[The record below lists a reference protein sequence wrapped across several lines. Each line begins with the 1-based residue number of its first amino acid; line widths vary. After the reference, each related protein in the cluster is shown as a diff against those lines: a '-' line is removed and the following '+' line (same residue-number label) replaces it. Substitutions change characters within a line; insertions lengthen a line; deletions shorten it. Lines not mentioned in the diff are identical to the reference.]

1 MRAGSVFID
10 SIPLD
15 EALRKWFDFLEVK
28 GILNVFHGEAI
39 DVAASLDRITAEP
52 VTALLSSPFFHSSA
66 MDGYAIRFDA
76 TFGASETTPVRLRIP
91 DDALY
96 LNTGEPIPDGFN
108 AVIMIED
115 VNVIKDAAAGREDIE
130 IIKAAAPYQH
140 IRVIGEDI
148 VATELILPENHKI
161 RAIDIGAALAGGHT
175 HINVRKRPSVAVI
188 PTGSEIVA
196 PGVPLTKGRIIDSN
210 SAMIAGLINGYG
222 SSAACYPIVKDN
234 LDEIKCVVSEAVKSH
249 DLVLIIAG
257 SSAGSRDYTSTVI
270 RDLGQCILHGVN
282 IKPGRPLILGMIDGS
297 AVAGI
302 PGYPVSAYITV
313 DLFIKPLIHKWL
325 GLSSEQ
331 PETITAVIGR
341 TISSAIGQEE
351 FIRVKVGKVGDRFVA
366 TPLGRGA
373 GIMMSLVR
381 ADAMLTIP
389 AMSEGVGAASEVNVR
404 LMRPK
409 SDILD
414 TIVCIG
420 SHDNTLDV
428 LYNFL
433 KRKYPRYS
441 LSSAHVGSMG
451 GIIAIKKHEAHI
463 AGTHLLD
470 EKTGLYNIPFIEK
483 YLPDERVML
492 VNLVYRQQGFIV
504 RQGNPKNITTIDDLQ
519 RADIIFINRQ
529 LGTGT
534 RLLTDKCLRDLGIS
548 GRTIKGYDTIEYTH
562 MAVASAVA
570 SGRADTGMGI
580 LTAAIAL
587 GLDFVP
593 VAKERYDFV
602 LTRDSYAIPMV
613 EALFD
618 IIRNDEEFRLTTLR
632 MGGYDVSD
640 MGKVMYS
647 T

>member
-1 MRAGSVFID
+1 MRAGSIFID

-15 EALRKWFDFLEVK
+15 EALRKWFSFLAEQ
-28 GILNVFHGEAI
+28 GILAVFPGEA
-39 DVAASLDRITAEP
+39 VEAAASMDRITAEP
-52 VTALLSSPFFHSSA
+52 VTALVSSPFFHSSA
-66 MDGYAIRFDA
+66 MDGYAVRFDA
-76 TFGASETTPVRLRIP
+76 TFGASETTPVQLRIP
-91 DDALY
+91 GDAVY
-96 LNTGEPIPDGFN
+96 INTGEPIPDGFN

-115 VNVIKDAAAGREDIE
+115 VNVVTSSLEDKAIE

-175 HINVRKRPSVAVI
+175 QIKVRKRPSVAII
-188 PTGSEIVA
+188 PTGSEIVT
-196 PGVPLTKGRIIDSN
+196 PGVPLTKGKIIDSN
-210 SAMIAGLINGYG
+210 SAMLQGLINASGA
-222 SSAACYPIVKDN
+222 SAICYPIVKDD
-234 LDEIKCVVSEAVKSH
+234 LSEIKAAVSEAVRVH

-270 RDLGQCILHGVN
+270 KDLGQCILHGVN
-282 IKPGRPLILGMIDGS
+282 IKPGRPLILGTIGRC
-297 AVAGI
+297 AVAGV
-302 PGYPVSAYITV
+302 PGYPVSAYITI
-313 DLFIKPLIHKWL
+313 DLFIKPLIQKWL
-325 GLSSEQ
+325 GLSAQ
-331 PETITAVIGR
+331 AVETIPAVIGR

-351 FIRVKVGKVGDRFVA
+351 FVRVKVGKVGNRFVA

-373 GIMMSLVR
+373 GVMMSLVR
-381 ADAMLTIP
+381 ADAMLVIP
-389 AMSEGVGAASEVNVR
+389 AMSEGVGAASEVNLS

-409 SDILD
+409 GDILN

-433 KRKYPRYS
+433 KRKYPQYS

-470 EKTGLYNIPFIEK
+470 EQTGLYNIPFIEK
-483 YLPDERVML
+483 YLPDEKVIL
-492 VNLVYRQQGFIV
+492 VNLVYREQGFIV
-504 RQGNPKNITTIDDLQ
+504 RPGNPKHISTIDDLT
-519 RADIIFINRQ
+519 REDIVFINRQ
-529 LGTGT
+529 PGTGT
-534 RLLTDKCLRDLGIS
+534 RLLTDKCLRERGIP
-548 GRTIKGYDTIEYTH
+548 GQKIRGYDTIEYTH

-587 GLDFVP
+587 GLDFIP

-602 LTRDSYAIPMV
+602 LTQDSYALPMV

-618 IIRNDEEFRLTTLR
+618 IIRTDTAFRQTTLQ
-632 MGGYDVSD
+632 MGGYDISD

-647 T
+647 N

>member
-1 MRAGSVFID
+1 MMYGESV
-10 SIPLD
+10 S
-15 EALRKWFDFLEVK
+15 
-28 GILNVFHGEAI
+28 
-39 DVAASLDRITAEP
+39 VAASLGRVTAEP

-66 MDGYAIRFDA
+66 MDGYAVRFDA

-91 DDALY
+91 GEAVY
-96 LNTGEPIPDGFN
+96 INTGEPIADDFN
-108 AVIMIED
+108 AVIMVED
-115 VNVIKDAAAGREDIE
+115 VNVLKDDDSELHDIE

-161 RAIDIGAALAGGHT
+161 RAIDIGAALASGHIT
-175 HINVRKRPSVAVI
+175 IMVRKRPSVAII
-188 PTGSEIVA
+188 PTGSEIIP
-196 PGVPLTKGRIIDSN
+196 PGVPLTKGKIIDSN
-210 SAMIAGLINGYG
+210 SAMLEGLINGYG
-222 SSAACYPIVKDN
+222 GSAVCFPIVKDD
-234 LDEIKCVVSEAVKSH
+234 LDEIKAVVREAVRAH

-270 RDLGQCILHGVN
+270 KDLGQCCLHGVN
-282 IKPGRPLILGMIDGS
+282 IKPGRPLILGMIGRC

-313 DLFIKPLIHKWL
+313 ELFIKPLIYKWL
-325 GLSSEQ
+325 GLSVEE

-351 FIRVKVGKVGDRFVA
+351 FVRVKVGKVGDRFVA

-381 ADAMLTIP
+381 ADGMLSIP
-389 AMSEGVGAASEVNVR
+389 AMSEGVGAASEVSVE

-409 SDILD
+409 SDILN

-441 LSSAHVGSMG
+441 MSSAHVGSMG
-451 GIIAIKKHEAHI
+451 GIMAVKKRQAHI

-470 EKTGLYNIPFIEK
+470 EKSGLYNIPFIDQYLRDEK
-483 YLPDERVML
+483 VILI
-492 VNLVYRQQGFIV
+492 NLVYRQQGFIV
-504 RQGNPKNITTIDDLQ
+504 RPGNPKAIAAIEDLERQ
-519 RADIIFINRQ
+519 DIVFINRQ
-529 LGTGT
+529 PGTGT
-534 RLLTDKCLRDLGIS
+534 RLLTDKCLREHGIS
-548 GRTIKGYDTIEYTH
+548 GQKIKGYDTIEYTH

-587 GLDFVP
+587 GLDFIP

-602 LTRDSYAIPMV
+602 LTKESYALPMV

-618 IIRNDEEFRLTTLR
+618 IIRNDSEFRRVTLS
-632 MGGYDVSD
+632 MGGYDISD
-640 MGKVMYS
+640 MGRVMYA

>member
-1 MRAGSVFID
+1 MN
-10 SIPLD
+10 
-15 EALRKWFDFLEVK
+15 KWFHYLSDNGLLRAFQA
-28 GILNVFHGEAI
+28 EAI
-39 DVAASLDRITAEP
+39 DVAVSMGRITAEP

-66 MDGYAIRFDA
+66 MDGYAVRFDS
-76 TFGASETTPVRLRIP
+76 TFGASETTPVRLAIP

-96 LNTGEPIPDGFN
+96 INTGEPIPEGFN

-115 VNVIKDAAAGREDIE
+115 VNTGRDASADYIE
-130 IIKAAAPYQH
+130 IIKAATPYQH

-175 HINVRKRPSVAVI
+175 RIKVRKRPSVAVI

-196 PGVPLTKGRIIDSN
+196 PGVPLTKGKIIDSN
-210 SAMIAGLINGYG
+210 SAMIEGLITGCG
-222 SSAACYPIVKDN
+222 AVATCYPIVRDD
-234 LDEIKCVVSEAVKSH
+234 LDEIKTVVSKAVKAH

-270 RDLGQCILHGVN
+270 KDLGQCILHGVN
-282 IKPGRPLILGMIDGS
+282 IKPGRPLILGVIEDCVVVG
-297 AVAGI
+297 V

-313 DLFIKPLIHKWL
+313 DLFIKPLIYKWL
-325 GLSSEQ
+325 GLSAQET
-331 PETITAVIGR
+331 ETITAVIGR

-389 AMSEGVGAASEVNVR
+389 AMSEGVGAASEVNVA

-409 SDILD
+409 SDILN

-470 EKTGLYNIPFIEK
+470 EETGLYNIPFIEK
-483 YLPDERVML
+483 YLSEEKVLL
-492 VNLVYRQQGFIV
+492 VNLVHRQQGFIV
-504 RQGNPKNITTIDDLQ
+504 RPGNPKKIATIDDLT
-519 RADIIFINRQ
+519 RGDIIFINRQ
-529 LGTGT
+529 PGTGT
-534 RLLTDKCLRDLGIS
+534 RLLTDKCLKERGIS
-548 GRTIKGYDTIEYTH
+548 GQKIKGYDTIEYTH

-587 GLDFVP
+587 GLDFIP

-602 LTRDSYAIPMV
+602 LTREAYALPMV

-618 IIRNDEEFRLTTLR
+618 IIRNDTEFRQTTLR

-640 MGKVMYS
+640 MGKIMYGN
-647 T
+647 